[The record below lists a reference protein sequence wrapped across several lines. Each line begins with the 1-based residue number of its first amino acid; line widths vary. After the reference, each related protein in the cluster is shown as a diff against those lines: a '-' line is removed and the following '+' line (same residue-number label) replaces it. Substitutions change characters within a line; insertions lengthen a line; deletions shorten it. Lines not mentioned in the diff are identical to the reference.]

1 MDQLKESHWLVKNIA
16 DTAQSGCSKSLNL
29 LKATKEADFEKAVPQ
44 IRSNYKN
51 LRAAFRLIRD
61 DSKNYQKENEFYR
74 DEAKKILGVQQALS
88 MVQAIDLINQQYSDR
103 LYKNA
108 FTELRDKLN
117 DHKKKQIE
125 SALNEEHIFQE
136 MHQNLEGRCKELKE
150 DLARPVSYATI
161 ESGLKRVYKRGRKAK
176 SKLSDSP
183 THEDIHELQKRVN
196 YLQIQISILEEIWP
210 QMMEV
215 WKDQLERLS
224 HLLVTSESL
233 NQLSEFLKTDTKT
246 DSKENGAYLMN
257 TLIEGHREQIQ
268 KHALLL
274 GQKIYSLKP
283 KHFIEFVR
291 AAFEAHEM
299 EGSQQILPSNKL
311 KLS

>member
-1 MDQLKESHWLVKNIA
+1 MEQLKESHWIMKSIA
-16 DTAQSGCSKSLNL
+16 DTAESGCSKSLTL
-29 LKATKEADFEKAVPQ
+29 LKTTEEADFEKAVPK

-51 LRAAFRLIRD
+51 IRAAFRLIRD
-61 DSKNYQKENEFYR
+61 DTKKYQKENKFYR
-74 DEAKKILGVQQALS
+74 DEARKILGVQQAIA
-88 MVQAIDLINQQYSDR
+88 MVEAIDLINQQYSDR

-108 FTELRDKLN
+108 FTDLREKLN
-117 DHKKKQIE
+117 DHKKKQIVR
-125 SALNEEHIFQE
+125 ALNEEHIFQE
-136 MHQNLEGRCKELKE
+136 MHQNLEGRCKELK
-150 DLARPVSYATI
+150 DGLARPVSYDTI
-161 ESGLKRVYKRGRKAK
+161 ESGLKRVYKRGRKAN

-183 THEDIHELQKRVN
+183 THEDFHELQKRVN
-196 YLQIQISILEEIWP
+196 YLQIQTGILYEIWP

-215 WKDQLERLS
+215 WKGQLEKLS

-233 NQLSEFLKTDTKT
+233 YQLSEFLKADKNTDA
-246 DSKENGAYLMN
+246 KENGAYLMN

-268 KHALLL
+268 KHAQLL

-283 KHFIEFVR
+283 KHFIRFVR

-299 EGSQQILPSNKL
+299 EGSQQILPSKKL